1 MVAESRRIRRGAPPL
16 ESSQDALAQIRASL
30 LDVKVLVTGGSGFV
44 GREIVRQLVA
54 AGHAVRVLA
63 RGTKPAVNG
72 VETVTGSVLV
82 PESLPAACT
91 GCEAVIHLVGII
103 SEVGEQT
110 FERVHAEGTRHLL
123 AAAARAGIRR
133 HVQMS
138 ALGTRPEAA
147 SRYHRSK
154 WEAEQA
160 VRASGLDWTI
170 LRPSL
175 VYGPG
180 DGFVNLFV
188 GMSRWSPVLPVIG
201 PGTSPV
207 QPVAVADVAHC
218 FVGALAEPRSTGQ
231 TLDVCGP
238 DRLSFN
244 AVLDEILAATGRRR
258 AKLHLPLPLARL
270 QAKFIEF
277 ICPRLLGQ
285 APPLNREQIVML
297 GEDNVGDPR
306 PAGELFRFT
315 PAALRPTLREWLS
328 R

>member
-1 MVAESRRIRRGAPPL
+1 
-16 ESSQDALAQIRASL
+16 
-30 LDVKVLVTGGSGFV
+30 VKVLVTGGSGFV
-44 GREIVRQLVA
+44 GREITRQLIAV
-54 AGHAVRVLA
+54 GHSVRVLA
-63 RGTKPAVNG
+63 RGKKPAVNG
-72 VETVTGSVLV
+72 VETVTGSVLL
-82 PESLPAACT
+82 PDSLSTACS
-91 GCEAVIHLVGII
+91 GCDAVIHLVGII
-103 SEVGEQT
+103 SEVGGQT

-123 AAAARAGIRR
+123 AAAARAGICR

-154 WEAEQA
+154 WDAEQA

-175 VYGPG
+175 IYGPG

-188 GMSRWSPVLPVIG
+188 GLSRWSPVLPVIG
-201 PGTSPV
+201 QGTSLV
-207 QPVAVADVAHC
+207 QPVAVEDVARC
-218 FVGALAEPRSTGQ
+218 FVGALGEPHSIGQ

-238 DRLSFN
+238 NRLSFN

-270 QAKFIEF
+270 QARFLEF
-277 ICPRLLGQ
+277 LCPRLLGQ

-306 PAGELFRFT
+306 PAAELFRFT
-315 PAALRPTLREWLS
+315 PAPFRPTLRAWLA

>member
-1 MVAESRRIRRGAPPL
+1 M
-16 ESSQDALAQIRASL
+16 
-30 LDVKVLVTGGSGFV
+30 KVLVTGGSGFV

-72 VETVTGSVLV
+72 VETVTGTVLR
-82 PESLPAACT
+82 PESLPAACA
-91 GCEAVIHLVGII
+91 GCDAVIHLVGII
-103 SEVGEQT
+103 SEVGDQT
-110 FERVHAEGTRHLL
+110 FERVHTEGTRNLI
-123 AAAARAGIRR
+123 AAARNAGIQRF
-133 HVQMS
+133 VQMS

-160 VRASGLDWTI
+160 VRSSGLAWTI

-188 GMSRWSPVLPVIG
+188 RMSRWSPVLPVIG
-201 PGTSPV
+201 SGQSLV
-207 QPVAVADVAHC
+207 QPVAVADVARC
-218 FVGALAEPRSTGQ
+218 FVGALGEPGSVSQ
-231 TLDVCGP
+231 TFDVCGP

-244 AVLDEILAATGRRR
+244 AVLEEILAATGRRR
-258 AKLHLPLPLARL
+258 LKLHLPLPLARF
-270 QAKFIEF
+270 QAAVLEF
-277 ICPRLLGQ
+277 VFPKLLGQ

-297 GEDNVGDPR
+297 GEDNVGNPR
-306 PAGELFRFT
+306 PAAELFHFE
-315 PAALRPTLREWLS
+315 PASFRPTLRAWLRPPS
-328 R
+328 KNSA